1 MASSHLPP
9 TPASSTDIR
18 GKEKLVPLASAFTLP
33 PSAYVD
39 GSDRATSS
47 PLSSHGSDSSYHP
60 HSPVSL
66 NNGRRKS
73 TAAQSSSSKADD
85 TFALPP
91 PPTRNR
97 KIIQMKPKTAASEKQ
112 KEEEVEAA
120 PAKGAGGRKKGA
132 NASSTAASRKVARK
146 TAHSLIERRRRSKM
160 NEEFGVLKDMIP
172 ACHGQEMHKLAILQ
186 VGHSAQSASIDY
198 LRYLER
204 CITDLKADN
213 TAVRQNSTSQP
224 SAPVVPAPQPAAA
237 VDEPME
243 PEEDDDDQEMS
254 DTHHSTGASTPNGP
268 LLAHTQSRESIP
280 SLASLPSMSH
290 FTNMSPAIAPSE
302 ASSSR
307 HYSISSTSAP
317 SFSPYIH
324 SQQASPFFAPTAGQH
339 EPAPFALTSPAL
351 RAQDS
356 SMHRPGVVNEDARL
370 RERREKEL
378 DHEAMA
384 ALLMLNTDRRTYK
397 DRSGRGMSV
406 QDLLSN

>member
-18 GKEKLVPLASAFTLP
+18 GKEKLVPLAPAFSLP
-33 PSAYVD
+33 PSAYAD

-66 NNGRRKS
+66 NNNGRRKS
-73 TAAQSSSSKADD
+73 TAAQSNLAKADD

-97 KIIQMKPKTAASEKQ
+97 KIIQMKPKASTGEKQ
-112 KEEEVEAA
+112 PDPEIEAA
-120 PAKGAGGRKKGA
+120 PAKATGGRKKGA

-172 ACHGQEMHKLAILQ
+172 ACQGQEMHKLAILQ
-186 VGHSAQSASIDY
+186 ASIEY

-213 TAVRQNSTSQP
+213 TAVRQGSISQP
-224 SAPVVPAPQPAAA
+224 SVPAVPTPQPTA
-237 VDEPME
+237 VVDQPME
-243 PEEDDDDQEMS
+243 PEEDDDQEMS
-254 DTHHSTGASTPNGP
+254 DTNDSPGASTPNGA
-268 LLAHTQSRESIP
+268 LLSHTQSRESIP

-290 FTNMSPAIAPSE
+290 FGHRSPAMAPSD

-307 HYSISSTSAP
+307 HYSISSASQP

-324 SQQASPFFAPTAGQH
+324 SQQASPFFLPTAGLH

-356 SMHRPGVVNEDARL
+356 SVHQRPAVAGEDARV
-370 RERREKEL
+370 RERREKDL
-378 DHEAMA
+378 DREAMA
-384 ALLMLNTDRRTYK
+384 ALLMLNSDRRSYK
-397 DRSGRGMSV
+397 DKSGRGMSV

>member
-18 GKEKLVPLASAFTLP
+18 GKEKLVPLAPAFNLP
-33 PSAYVD
+33 PSAYAE

-60 HSPVSL
+60 HSPVAL
-66 NNGRRKS
+66 NNARRKS
-73 TAAQSSSSKADD
+73 TAAQSSSAKADD

-97 KIIQMKPKTAASEKQ
+97 KIIQMKPKTAAA
-112 KEEEVEAA
+112 EEQPDPEAEMA
-120 PAKGAGGRKKGA
+120 PAKATGGRKKGA

-172 ACHGQEMHKLAILQ
+172 ACQGQEMHKLAILQ
-186 VGHSAQSASIDY
+186 ASIEY

-204 CITDLKADN
+204 CITDLKAEN
-213 TAVRQNSTSQP
+213 TAVRQGSISQP
-224 SAPVVPAPQPAAA
+224 ALPAIPAPPPAAI
-237 VDEPME
+237 VDEPMG
-243 PEEDDDDQEMS
+243 PEEDEDQEMS
-254 DTHHSTGASTPNGP
+254 DTNHSTGASTPNGP
-268 LLAHTQSRESIP
+268 LLSHVHSRESIP

-290 FTNMSPAIAPSE
+290 FGYKSPAIAPSD

-307 HYSISSTSAP
+307 NYSISSTSAP

-324 SQQASPFFAPTAGQH
+324 SQQASPFFAPTTGQH
-339 EPAPFALTSPAL
+339 EPAPFSLTSPAL

-356 SMHRPGVVNEDARL
+356 SMHHKPAVVGEDVRV
-370 RERREKEL
+370 RERREKDL
-378 DHEAMA
+378 DREAMA
-384 ALLMLNTDRRTYK
+384 ALLMLNSDRRVYK
-397 DRSGRGMSV
+397 DKSGRGMSV

>member
-18 GKEKLVPLASAFTLP
+18 GKEKLVHLAPAFTLP
-33 PSAYVD
+33 PAAYAD
-39 GSDRATSS
+39 GSDRAISS

-66 NNGRRKS
+66 NIARRKS
-73 TAAQSSSSKADD
+73 TAAQSSSAKADD

-97 KIIQMKPKTAASEKQ
+97 KIIQMKPKSAAGEKQ
-112 KEEEVEAA
+112 QEAEVEAA
-120 PAKGAGGRKKGA
+120 PAKATGGRKKSG
-132 NASSTAASRKVARK
+132 NTSSTAASRKVARK

-172 ACHGQEMHKLAILQ
+172 ACQGQEMHKLAILQ
-186 VGHSAQSASIDY
+186 ASIEY

-213 TAVRQNSTSQP
+213 TAVRQNSISQP
-224 SAPVVPAPQPAAA
+224 AAPAVPTPQPAV

-243 PEEDDDDQEMS
+243 AEEEDDDDQEMS
-254 DTHHSTGASTPNGP
+254 DTNHSTGASTPNGP
-268 LLAHTQSRESIP
+268 LLSHTQSRESIP

-324 SQQASPFFAPTAGQH
+324 SQQASPFFLPTAGQH
-339 EPAPFALTSPAL
+339 EPSSFALTSPAL

-356 SMHRPGVVNEDARL
+356 SMHRPGVVGEDARL

-384 ALLMLNTDRRTYK
+384 ALLMLNSDRRTYK

>member
-1 MASSHLPP
+1 M
-9 TPASSTDIR
+9 
-18 GKEKLVPLASAFTLP
+18 
-33 PSAYVD
+33 
-39 GSDRATSS
+39 
-47 PLSSHGSDSSYHP
+47 
-60 HSPVSL
+60 
-66 NNGRRKS
+66 
-73 TAAQSSSSKADD
+73 
-85 TFALPP
+85 
-91 PPTRNR
+91 
-97 KIIQMKPKTAASEKQ
+97 
-112 KEEEVEAA
+112 
-120 PAKGAGGRKKGA
+120 
-132 NASSTAASRKVARK
+132 
-146 TAHSLIERRRRSKM
+146 
-160 NEEFGVLKDMIP
+160 
-172 ACHGQEMHKLAILQ
+172 
-186 VGHSAQSASIDY
+186 
-198 LRYLER
+198 
-204 CITDLKADN
+204 
-213 TAVRQNSTSQP
+213 RQNSTSQP

-243 PEEDDDDQEMS
+243 PEEDDDDQEML

>member
-18 GKEKLVPLASAFTLP
+18 GKEKLVPLAPAFNLP
-33 PSAYVD
+33 PSAYAD
-39 GSDRATSS
+39 ASDRATSS

-73 TAAQSSSSKADD
+73 TAAQSSAAKADD

-97 KIIQMKPKTAASEKQ
+97 KIIQMKPKAAAGEKQ
-112 KEEEVEAA
+112 PDPEVEAA
-120 PAKGAGGRKKGA
+120 PAKATGGRKKGA
-132 NASSTAASRKVARK
+132 NANSTAASRKVARK

-172 ACHGQEMHKLAILQ
+172 ACQGQEMHKLAILQ
-186 VGHSAQSASIDY
+186 ASIEY

-213 TAVRQNSTSQP
+213 TAARQGSISQP
-224 SAPVVPAPQPAAA
+224 AVSAVPTPQPTA
-237 VDEPME
+237 VVDQPME
-243 PEEDDDDQEMS
+243 HEEDDDQEMS
-254 DTHHSTGASTPNGP
+254 DTNHSTGASTPNGP
-268 LLAHTQSRESIP
+268 LLSHTQSRESIP

-290 FTNMSPAIAPSE
+290 YGYKSPAIAPSD

-307 HYSISSTSAP
+307 HYSISSASAP

-356 SMHRPGVVNEDARL
+356 SMHQRPGVVGEDARL
-370 RERREKEL
+370 RDRREKDL
-378 DHEAMA
+378 DREAMA
-384 ALLMLNTDRRTYK
+384 ALLMLNSDRRTFK
-397 DRSGRGMSV
+397 DKSGRGMSV

>member
-18 GKEKLVPLASAFTLP
+18 GKEKLVPLAPAFNLP
-33 PSAYVD
+33 PSAYAD

-73 TAAQSSSSKADD
+73 TAAQSSAAKADD

-97 KIIQMKPKTAASEKQ
+97 KIIQMKPKTAAGEKQ
-112 KEEEVEAA
+112 PDLEVEAA
-120 PAKGAGGRKKGA
+120 PVKATGGRKKGA
-132 NASSTAASRKVARK
+132 NATSTAASRKVARK

-172 ACHGQEMHKLAILQ
+172 ACQGQEMHKLAILQ
-186 VGHSAQSASIDY
+186 ASIEY

-213 TAVRQNSTSQP
+213 TAARQGSISQP
-224 SAPVVPAPQPAAA
+224 AVSAIPTPQPTA
-237 VDEPME
+237 VVDQHME
-243 PEEDDDDQEMS
+243 HEEDDDQEMS
-254 DTHHSTGASTPNGP
+254 DTNHSTGASTPNGP
-268 LLAHTQSRESIP
+268 LLSHTQSRESIP

-290 FTNMSPAIAPSE
+290 YGYKSPAIAPSD

-356 SMHRPGVVNEDARL
+356 SMHQRPGVVGEDARL
-370 RERREKEL
+370 RDRREKDL
-378 DHEAMA
+378 DREAMA
-384 ALLMLNTDRRTYK
+384 ALLMLNSDRRTFK
-397 DRSGRGMSV
+397 DKSGRGMSV